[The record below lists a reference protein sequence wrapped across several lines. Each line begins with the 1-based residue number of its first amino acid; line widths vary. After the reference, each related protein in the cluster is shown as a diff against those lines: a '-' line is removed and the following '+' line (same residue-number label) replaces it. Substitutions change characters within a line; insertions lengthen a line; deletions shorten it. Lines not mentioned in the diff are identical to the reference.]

1 MAVYI
6 NKITVRSN
14 MSIAKSKEI
23 HLISRP
29 NGEPS
34 EENFLVKEVI
44 VNEVSENEVLI
55 KNLWMSVDPYMRGR
69 MIDRKSYVPPFELG
83 KTLEGGAIG
92 VVIQSKNSEY
102 KEGDFVNSNFGWRE
116 YFTTEGKFLK
126 KINPDIGPLQ
136 AYLGT
141 LGMPGMTAYV
151 GLLRIGE
158 LKEGDKVMISAAAGA
173 VGTVASQIAV
183 AKGCEVYGTAGSDEK
198 CLFLEKDLGITKAIN
213 YKTSEHLIKSFHN
226 TCPEGVDVYFENVG
240 GSHLEAALSIMR
252 PQGRIALCGMIE
264 QYNDT
269 SPRPGPNNL
278 MAAIAKSLKIQGFIV
293 SNHSDLSEK
302 FLSDMKSW
310 IESGKMQWK
319 ETIDEGIESAPSAF
333 LKLFRGQN
341 FGKMLVKIADN

>member
-1 MAVYI
+1 
-6 NKITVRSN
+6 
-14 MSIAKSKEI
+14 MSIVKSKEI
-23 HLISRP
+23 HLVSRP
-29 NGEPS
+29 NGEPLA
-34 EENFLVKEVI
+34 ENFLVREVEIKEVK
-44 VNEVSENEVLI
+44 ENEILV

-92 VVIQSKNSEY
+92 IVIKSKCPDF

-116 YFTTEGKFLK
+116 YFTAERKYLQK
-126 KINPDIGPLQ
+126 VNPDIGPLQ

-151 GLLRIGE
+151 GLLRIGN

-183 AKGCEVYGTAGSDEK
+183 AKGCEVFGTAGSDEK
-198 CLFLEKDLGITKAIN
+198 CSFLEKDLGLTKAIN
-213 YKTSEHLIKSFHN
+213 YKTCGHLIKSFHSA
-226 TCPEGVDVYFENVG
+226 CPNGVDVYFENVG

-252 PQGRIALCGMIE
+252 PNGRIALCGMIE

-269 SPRPGPNNL
+269 APRPGPNNL
-278 MAAIAKSLKIQGFIV
+278 MAAIAKSLKIEGFIV

-302 FLSDMKSW
+302 FLTDMKSW
-310 IESGKMQWK
+310 IDSGKMQWK
-319 ETIDEGIESAPSAF
+319 ETIDEGIESAPNAF
-333 LKLFRGQN
+333 LKLFKGQN
-341 FGKMLVKIADN
+341 FGKMLVKIADK

>member
-1 MAVYI
+1 MDVI
-6 NKITVRSN
+6 
-14 MSIAKSKEI
+14 KSKEI
-23 HLISRP
+23 QLISRP
-29 NGEPS
+29 IGEPIK
-34 EENFLVKEVI
+34 ENFLVEEVEI
-44 VNEVSENEVLI
+44 SHLPENEVLV

-92 VVIQSKNSEY
+92 VVIESKSSDF

-116 YFTTEGKFLK
+116 YFTSKAKYLK
-126 KINPDIGPLQ
+126 RVNPDIGPLQ

-158 LKEGDKVMISAAAGA
+158 LREGDKVLISAAAGA

-183 AKGCEVYGTAGSDEK
+183 AKGCDVYGTAGSDDK
-198 CLFLEKDLGITKAIN
+198 CKFLESELGLTKAIN
-213 YKTSEHLIKSFHN
+213 YKTCGHLTKALHGA
-226 TCPEGVDVYFENVG
+226 CPEGIDVYFENVG
-240 GSHLEAALSIMR
+240 GSHLEAALSVMNSN
-252 PQGRIALCGMIE
+252 GRIALCGMIE

-269 SPRPGPNNL
+269 TPRPGPNNL

-302 FLSDMKSW
+302 FLSDMKLW
-310 IESGKMQWK
+310 IDAGKMQWK
-319 ETIDEGIESAPSAF
+319 ETIDEGIESAPDAF
-333 LKLFRGQN
+333 LKLFKGQN
-341 FGKMLVKIADN
+341 FGKMLVRISEE

>member
-1 MAVYI
+1 
-6 NKITVRSN
+6 
-14 MSIAKSKEI
+14 MSIVKSKEI

-126 KINPDIGPLQ
+126 KINTDIGTLQ

-198 CLFLEKDLGITKAIN
+198 CLFLEKNLGITKAIN

-278 MAAIAKSLKIQGFIV
+278 MAAIAKSLKIEGFIV

-341 FGKMLVKIADN
+341 FGKMLVKIADK

>member
-1 MAVYI
+1 MNIV
-6 NKITVRSN
+6 
-14 MSIAKSKEI
+14 KSKEI

-29 NGEPS
+29 EGEPS
-34 EENFLVKEVI
+34 KENFLVDETEI
-44 VNEVSENEVLI
+44 NELPENEVLI

-92 VVIQSKNSEY
+92 IVIESKSSNF

-116 YFTTEGKFLK
+116 YFTAEGKYLT

-173 VGTVASQIAV
+173 VGTVASQIAI

-198 CLFLEKDLGITKAIN
+198 CEFLENDLGLTKAIN
-213 YKTSEHLIKSFHN
+213 YKTCGHLIKAFHGA
-226 TCPEGVDVYFENVG
+226 CPDGVDVYFENVG

-252 PQGRIALCGMIE
+252 QNGRIALCGMIE

-293 SNHSDLSEK
+293 SSHYDLSEN
-302 FLSDMKSW
+302 FLKDMKIW
-310 IESGKMQWK
+310 IDSGKMQWK
-319 ETIDEGIESAPSAF
+319 ETIDQGIESAPGAF
-333 LKLFRGQN
+333 IKLFKGQN
-341 FGKMLVKIADN
+341 FGKMLVKISEES

>member
-6 NKITVRSN
+6 NKTIVRSN
-14 MSIAKSKEI
+14 MSIVKSKEI

-278 MAAIAKSLKIQGFIV
+278 MAAIAKSLKIEGFIV

-341 FGKMLVKIADN
+341 FGKMLVKIADK

>member
-1 MAVYI
+1 MDVI
-6 NKITVRSN
+6 
-14 MSIAKSKEI
+14 KSKEI
-23 HLISRP
+23 QLISRP
-29 NGEPS
+29 IGEPIK
-34 EENFLVKEVI
+34 ENFLVEEVEI
-44 VNEVSENEVLI
+44 SHLPENEVLV

-92 VVIQSKNSEY
+92 VVIESKSSDL

-116 YFTTEGKFLK
+116 YFTSKAKYLK
-126 KINPDIGPLQ
+126 RVNPDIGPLQ

-158 LKEGDKVMISAAAGA
+158 LREGDKVLISAAAGA

-183 AKGCEVYGTAGSDEK
+183 AKGCDVYGTAGSDDK
-198 CLFLEKDLGITKAIN
+198 CKFLESKLGLTKAIN
-213 YKTSEHLIKSFHN
+213 YKTCGHLTKALHGA
-226 TCPEGVDVYFENVG
+226 CPEGIDVYFENVG
-240 GSHLEAALSIMR
+240 GSHLEAALSVMN
-252 PQGRIALCGMIE
+252 PNGRIALCGMIE

-269 SPRPGPNNL
+269 TPRPGPNNL

-302 FLSDMKSW
+302 FLSDMKLW
-310 IESGKMQWK
+310 IDAGKMQWK
-319 ETIDEGIESAPSAF
+319 ETIDEGIESAPDAF
-333 LKLFRGQN
+333 LKLFKGQN
-341 FGKMLVKIADN
+341 FGKMLVRISEE

>member
-6 NKITVRSN
+6 NKTIVRSN
-14 MSIAKSKEI
+14 MSIVKSKEI

-126 KINPDIGPLQ
+126 KINPDVGPLQ

-278 MAAIAKSLKIQGFIV
+278 MAAIAKSLKIEGFIV

-341 FGKMLVKIADN
+341 FGKMLVKIADK

>member
-1 MAVYI
+1 
-6 NKITVRSN
+6 
-14 MSIAKSKEI
+14 MSIVKSKEI

-34 EENFLVKEVI
+34 EENFLLKEVI

-116 YFTTEGKFLK
+116 YFTTEGKFIK

-198 CLFLEKDLGITKAIN
+198 CQRLIDELGFDQAIN
-213 YKTSEHLIKSFHN
+213 YKSDDFRNLLKAATGYN
-226 TCPEGVDVYFENVG
+226 
-240 GSHLEAALSIMR
+240 GS
-252 PQGRIALCGMIE
+252 
-264 QYNDT
+264 
-269 SPRPGPNNL
+269 
-278 MAAIAKSLKIQGFIV
+278 K
-293 SNHSDLSEK
+293 
-302 FLSDMKSW
+302 
-310 IESGKMQWK
+310 
-319 ETIDEGIESAPSAF
+319 
-333 LKLFRGQN
+333 
-341 FGKMLVKIADN
+341 

>member
-1 MAVYI
+1 MDVI
-6 NKITVRSN
+6 
-14 MSIAKSKEI
+14 KSKEI
-23 HLISRP
+23 QLISRP
-29 NGEPS
+29 IGEPIK
-34 EENFLVKEVI
+34 ENFLVEEVEI
-44 VNEVSENEVLI
+44 SHLPENEVLV

-92 VVIQSKNSEY
+92 VVIESKSSDF

-116 YFTTEGKFLK
+116 YFTSKAKYLK
-126 KINPDIGPLQ
+126 RVNPDIGPLQ

-158 LKEGDKVMISAAAGA
+158 LREGDKVLISAAAGA

-183 AKGCEVYGTAGSDEK
+183 AKGCDVYGTAGSDDK
-198 CLFLEKDLGITKAIN
+198 CKFLESELGLTKAIN
-213 YKTSEHLIKSFHN
+213 YKTCGHLTKALHGA
-226 TCPEGVDVYFENVG
+226 CPEGIDVYFENVG
-240 GSHLEAALSIMR
+240 GSHLEAALSVMN
-252 PQGRIALCGMIE
+252 PNGRIALCGMIE

-269 SPRPGPNNL
+269 TPRPGPNNL

-302 FLSDMKSW
+302 FLSDMKLW
-310 IESGKMQWK
+310 IDAGKMQWK
-319 ETIDEGIESAPSAF
+319 ETIDEGIESAPDAF
-333 LKLFRGQN
+333 LKLFKGQN
-341 FGKMLVKIADN
+341 FGKMLVRISEE

>member
-1 MAVYI
+1 
-6 NKITVRSN
+6 
-14 MSIAKSKEI
+14 MSIVKSKEI
-23 HLISRP
+23 HLVSRP
-29 NGEPS
+29 NGEPLA
-34 EENFLVKEVI
+34 ENFLVKEVEI
-44 VNEVSENEVLI
+44 KEVKENEILV

-92 VVIQSKNSEY
+92 IVIKSKCPDF

-116 YFTTEGKFLK
+116 YFTAEGKYLQK
-126 KINPDIGPLQ
+126 VNPDIGPLQ

-151 GLLRIGE
+151 GLLRIGN

-183 AKGCEVYGTAGSDEK
+183 AKGCEVFGTAGSDEK
-198 CLFLEKDLGITKAIN
+198 CSFLEKDLGLTKAIN
-213 YKTSEHLIKSFHN
+213 YKTCGHLIKSFHSA
-226 TCPEGVDVYFENVG
+226 CPDGVDVYFENVG

-252 PQGRIALCGMIE
+252 PNGRIALCGMIE

-269 SPRPGPNNL
+269 APRPGPNNL
-278 MAAIAKSLKIQGFIV
+278 MAAIAKSLKIEGFIV

-302 FLSDMKSW
+302 FLTDMKSW
-310 IESGKMQWK
+310 IDSGKMQWK
-319 ETIDEGIESAPSAF
+319 ETIDEGIESAPGAF
-333 LKLFRGQN
+333 LKLFKGQN
-341 FGKMLVKIADN
+341 FGKMLVKIADK

>member
-1 MAVYI
+1 
-6 NKITVRSN
+6 
-14 MSIAKSKEI
+14 MSIVKSKEI

-269 SPRPGPNNL
+269 SPRSGPNNL
-278 MAAIAKSLKIQGFIV
+278 MAAIAKSLKIEGFIV

-341 FGKMLVKIADN
+341 FGKMLVKIADK

>member
-34 EENFLVKEVI
+34 EKNFLVKEI
-44 VNEVSENEVLI
+44 EINEILENEILI

-92 VVIQSKNSEY
+92 VVIESKSPDF

-116 YFTTEGKFLK
+116 YFTTQGKFLK

-173 VGTVASQIAV
+173 VGTVASQIAL

-198 CLFLEKDLGITKAIN
+198 CLFLEKELGLTKAIN
-213 YKTSEHLIKSFHN
+213 YRTSEHLIKSFHN
-226 TCPEGVDVYFENVG
+226 ACPEGVDVYFENVG

-252 PQGRIALCGMIE
+252 PNGRIALCGMIE

-278 MAAIAKSLKIQGFIV
+278 MAAIAKSLKIEGFIV

-302 FLSDMKSW
+302 FLTDMKSW

-341 FGKMLVKIADN
+341 FGKMLVKISD

>member
-1 MAVYI
+1 M
-6 NKITVRSN
+6 TRSFTLSVDLLGSETKLKDVLKGLSQSLLRN
-14 MSIAKSKEI
+14 LNYKFQLYGNEI
-23 HLISRP
+23 
-29 NGEPS
+29 
-34 EENFLVKEVI
+34 
-44 VNEVSENEVLI
+44 LI

-92 VVIQSKNSEY
+92 VVIQSKSPDF
-102 KEGDFVNSNFGWRE
+102 KEGDYVNSNFGWRE
-116 YFTTEGKFLK
+116 YFTTQGKFLK

-198 CLFLEKDLGITKAIN
+198 CLFLEKELGLTKAIN

-226 TCPEGVDVYFENVG
+226 ACPEGVDVYFENVG

-252 PQGRIALCGMIE
+252 PNGRIALCGMIE

-278 MAAIAKSLKIQGFIV
+278 MAAIAKSLKIEGFIV

-302 FLSDMKSW
+302 FLTDMKSW

-341 FGKMLVKIADN
+341 FGKMLVKISD

>member
-1 MAVYI
+1 
-6 NKITVRSN
+6 
-14 MSIAKSKEI
+14 MSIVKSKEI

-29 NGEPS
+29 DGEPS
-34 EENFLVKEVI
+34 EKNFLVKEVV

-92 VVIQSKNSEY
+92 VVIQSKNSKF

-126 KINPDIGPLQ
+126 KVNPDIGPLQ

-226 TCPEGVDVYFENVG
+226 ACPEGVDVYFENVG

-252 PQGRIALCGMIE
+252 PNGRIALCGMIE

-278 MAAIAKSLKIQGFIV
+278 MAAIGKSLKIEGFIV
-293 SNHSDLSEK
+293 SNHSDLNEK
-302 FLSDMKSW
+302 FLNDMKSW

-341 FGKMLVKIADN
+341 FGKMLVKIADK

>member
-1 MAVYI
+1 MDVI
-6 NKITVRSN
+6 
-14 MSIAKSKEI
+14 KSKEI
-23 HLISRP
+23 QLISRP
-29 NGEPS
+29 IGEPIK
-34 EENFLVKEVI
+34 ENFLVEEVEI
-44 VNEVSENEVLI
+44 SHLPENEVLV

-92 VVIQSKNSEY
+92 VVIESKSSDL

-116 YFTTEGKFLK
+116 YFTSKAKYLK
-126 KINPDIGPLQ
+126 RVNPDIGPLQ

-158 LKEGDKVMISAAAGA
+158 LREGDKVLISAAAGA

-183 AKGCEVYGTAGSDEK
+183 AKGCDVYGTAGSDDK
-198 CLFLEKDLGITKAIN
+198 CKFLESELGLTKAIN
-213 YKTSEHLIKSFHN
+213 YKTCGHLTKALHGA
-226 TCPEGVDVYFENVG
+226 CPEGIDVYFENVG
-240 GSHLEAALSIMR
+240 GSHLEAALSVMNSN
-252 PQGRIALCGMIE
+252 GRIALCGMIE

-269 SPRPGPNNL
+269 TPRPGPNNL

-302 FLSDMKSW
+302 FLSDMKLW
-310 IESGKMQWK
+310 IDAGKMQWK
-319 ETIDEGIESAPSAF
+319 ETIDEGIESAPDAF
-333 LKLFRGQN
+333 LKLFKGQN
-341 FGKMLVKIADN
+341 FGKMLVRISEE

>member
-1 MAVYI
+1 
-6 NKITVRSN
+6 

-34 EENFLVKEVI
+34 EKNFLVKEI
-44 VNEVSENEVLI
+44 EINEILENEILI

-92 VVIQSKNSEY
+92 VVIESKNPDF

-116 YFTTEGKFLK
+116 YFTTQGKFLK

-198 CLFLEKDLGITKAIN
+198 CLFLEKELGLTKAIN

-226 TCPEGVDVYFENVG
+226 ACPEGVDVYFENVG

-252 PQGRIALCGMIE
+252 PNGRIALCGMIE

-302 FLSDMKSW
+302 FLTDMKSW

-341 FGKMLVKIADN
+341 FGKMLVKISD

>member
-1 MAVYI
+1 
-6 NKITVRSN
+6 
-14 MSIAKSKEI
+14 MSIVKSKEI

-34 EENFLVKEVI
+34 EENFLLKEVI

-278 MAAIAKSLKIQGFIV
+278 MAAIAKSLKIEGFIV

-341 FGKMLVKIADN
+341 FGKMLVKIADK

>member
-1 MAVYI
+1 MNIV
-6 NKITVRSN
+6 
-14 MSIAKSKEI
+14 KSKEI

-29 NGEPS
+29 EGEPS
-34 EENFLVKEVI
+34 KENFLV
-44 VNEVSENEVLI
+44 NETEINELPENEVLI

-92 VVIQSKNSEY
+92 IVIESKSSNF

-116 YFTTEGKFLK
+116 YFTAEGKYLT

-173 VGTVASQIAV
+173 VGTVASQIAI

-198 CLFLEKDLGITKAIN
+198 CEFLENDLGLKKAIN
-213 YKTSEHLIKSFHN
+213 YKTCGHLIKAFHSA
-226 TCPEGVDVYFENVG
+226 CPDGVDVYFENVG

-252 PQGRIALCGMIE
+252 QNGRIALCGMIE

-293 SNHSDLSEK
+293 SSHYDLSEN
-302 FLSDMKSW
+302 FLKDMKIW
-310 IESGKMQWK
+310 IDS
-319 ETIDEGIESAPSAF
+319 
-333 LKLFRGQN
+333 
-341 FGKMLVKIADN
+341 